1 MPLDAN
7 NFRKRKR
14 DRFPVGI
21 IFRESAKSFL
31 RNRCLESAATLSF
44 FGFLSLI
51 PMLLVVVFLASH
63 FIVTSEWA
71 LQSLDQVTR
80 EISPVFN
87 DVVVKE
93 VTLMSQRSGWSVLS
107 LLLLFWAATPLAGSL
122 RIAFGQ
128 AFGVT
133 QPPVWKG
140 ILKDIVAVLL
150 LMFLVL
156 LVMVTHTVGGGW
168 VASWLPSWMCIGRV
182 IRLLIGVLCITIFY
196 VTFIPFRLPAFL
208 YVFGALLSSFLL
220 GMVGSYLGLLTR
232 FNPHYGYAFGS
243 LQTLFWLFVWVY
255 YCFAAVLLVSEI
267 MASIGRREVLA
278 LRDLFAQ
285 GYMTD
290 GYRHLLRGLLKVYP
304 PGAPIFKEGDERLEM
319 FYVVNGQVKMSVNGL
334 VVEEIKPNNFFGE
347 MAVLTHSRR
356 TSTASA
362 GDEGAEVMVIT
373 TDHVENVL
381 RENPRA
387 FKSLLRR
394 LSDCPK
400 ASGAQ

>member
-156 LVMVTHTVGGGW
+156 LV
-168 VASWLPSWMCIGRV
+168 
-182 IRLLIGVLCITIFY
+182 
-196 VTFIPFRLPAFL
+196 
-208 YVFGALLSSFLL
+208 
-220 GMVGSYLGLLTR
+220 
-232 FNPHYGYAFGS
+232 
-243 LQTLFWLFVWVY
+243 TL
-255 YCFAAVLLVSEI
+255 ARAV
-267 MASIGRREVLA
+267 
-278 LRDLFAQ
+278 
-285 GYMTD
+285 
-290 GYRHLLRGLLKVYP
+290 
-304 PGAPIFKEGDERLEM
+304 
-319 FYVVNGQVKMSVNGL
+319 
-334 VVEEIKPNNFFGE
+334 
-347 MAVLTHSRR
+347 
-356 TSTASA
+356 
-362 GDEGAEVMVIT
+362 
-373 TDHVENVL
+373 
-381 RENPRA
+381 
-387 FKSLLRR
+387 
-394 LSDCPK
+394 
-400 ASGAQ
+400 